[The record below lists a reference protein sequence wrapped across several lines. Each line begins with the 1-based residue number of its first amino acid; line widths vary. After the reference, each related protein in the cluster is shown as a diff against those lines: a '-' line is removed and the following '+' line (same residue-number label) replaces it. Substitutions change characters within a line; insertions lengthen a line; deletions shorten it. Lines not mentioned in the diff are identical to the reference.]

1 MFKLLIVLAVAY
13 VVLKVLNTRAK
24 FAEADAR
31 REAEEQRRREEEE
44 AAAEDELT
52 REEAVDVEPD
62 VIENDAEEVEAV
74 DESVFDDAVEEAV
87 DAEPDVVE
95 AKATVVEIEE

>member
-1 MFKLLIVLAVAY
+1 MFKLIIVLAVAY

-31 REAEEQRRREEEE
+31 REAEEQRLREEAE

-52 REEAVDVEPD
+52 REEAVDVDAE
-62 VIENDAEEVEAV
+62 VIENEPEEVVNVEA
-74 DESVFDDAVEEAV
+74 EPVEEEAEAAV
-87 DAEPDVVE
+87 AEVVE
-95 AKATVVEIEE
+95 

>member
-1 MFKLLIVLAVAY
+1 MFKLLVVLAIAY

-31 REAEEQRRREEEE
+31 REAEEQRLREEAE

-52 REEAVDVEPD
+52 REEAVDVDAE
-62 VIENDAEEVEAV
+62 VIENEPEEVV
-74 DESVFDDAVEEAV
+74 DVE
-87 DAEPDVVE
+87 AEPVEDVAEAAAAEVVE
-95 AKATVVEIEE
+95 